1 MTQGLIQS
9 FEGLGP
15 YAIEVKGVS
24 KRYGDF
30 AMENVSLSLP
40 QGCVLG
46 LVGENGAGKS
56 TLIRMILGA
65 CRPDGG
71 EIVTLGRRADSG
83 AAFAQV
89 REEIGVVLDEA
100 CLPQE
105 MKAPQVGKMMAGVYQ
120 NWDMGAFEGYIRRFG
135 VPMDK
140 EIKTFSR
147 GTKMKL
153 AIAAA
158 MSHGAKLLVL
168 DEATGGLDPIVREEM
183 LDLFNEFT
191 RDETHAILLSSHIVT
206 DLEKICD
213 YIVFLHEGRVLMADE
228 KDALEEKYAVAVL
241 DEMGLASLREKAP
254 GAILRV
260 LRSRGMIRA
269 LVRRTEMRDDALLER
284 ASIEEIMLLLSGKGE
299 KIR

>member
-1 MTQGLIQS
+1 MMSESMIKS
-9 FEGLGP
+9 FEGFGP
-15 YAIEVKGVS
+15 FAIEAKGVC

-30 AMENVSLSLP
+30 EMKDVSLALP

-65 CRPDGG
+65 CRPDSG
-71 EIVTLGRRADSG
+71 EVVTLGSRADRG
-83 AAFAQV
+83 AAFARV
-89 REEIGVVLDEA
+89 RQDIGVVLDEA

-105 MKAPQVGKMMAGVYQ
+105 MRAAQVGKMMAGIYS
-120 NWDMGAFEGYIRRFG
+120 NWDAQAFEGYIRRFG
-135 VPMDK
+135 IPTDK

-158 MSHGAKLLVL
+158 MSQHAKLLVL

-191 RDETHAILLSSHIVT
+191 REETHAILLSSHIVT

-241 DEMGLASLREKAP
+241 NEAGFADLRAKRP
-254 GAILRV
+254 DAILRV
-260 LRSRGMIRA
+260 LRAHGIVRA
-269 LVRRTEMRDDALLER
+269 LVRRDAADGGMLLER
-284 ASIEEIMLLLSGKGE
+284 ASIEEIMLLLAKGE
-299 KIR
+299 KL

>member
-1 MTQGLIQS
+1 MSEGMIKS

-15 YAIEVKGVS
+15 YAIEAKGVC

-30 AMENVSLSLP
+30 EMKDVSLSLP

-71 EIVTLGRRADSG
+71 EVVTLGSRADSG

-89 REEIGVVLDEA
+89 RQEIGVVLDEA

-105 MKAPQVGKMMAGVYQ
+105 MKAMQVGKMMAGVYR
-120 NWDMGAFEGYIRRFG
+120 NWDMRAFEGYIRRFAI
-135 VPMDK
+135 PTDK

-158 MSHGAKLLVL
+158 MSHRAKLLVL
-168 DEATGGLDPIVREEM
+168 DEATGGLDPVVREEM

-191 RDETHAILLSSHIVT
+191 REETHAVLLSSHIVT

-241 DEMGLASLREKAP
+241 GEADFAQLRDGKP
-254 GAILRV
+254 GAILRA
-260 LRSRGMIRA
+260 LRSHGAVRA
-269 LVRRTEMRDDALLER
+269 LVRRDAAGGDMLLER
-284 ASIEEIMLLLSGKGE
+284 ASIEEIMLLLSKGE
-299 KIR
+299 KL